1 LTDGGNVPDNGVVE
15 ATRIIAIRHGE
26 TSWNAQSRIQGQRD
40 VGLNDTGRWQA
51 QRVGAAL
58 ASEEIKAVYSSDLG
72 RAHQTAESIAA
83 VTGVPVVP
91 TEGLRERSFG
101 MFEGKTF
108 DEIHQAWPE
117 HAQNWR
123 RRIPEWQPP
132 EGGESLLQLRERVRT
147 TMEELAARHPGEQ
160 IVVVAHGGV
169 LDTLYR
175 IATGQEVNSPRTW
188 ELPNGAINRLL
199 WTPEGFTLVGWSDTQ
214 HLDDDAGD
222 DATSF

>member
-1 LTDGGNVPDNGVVE
+1 ME

-26 TSWNAQSRIQGQRD
+26 TAWNAESRIQGQRD
-40 VGLNDTGRWQA
+40 VGLNENGRRQA
-51 QRVGAAL
+51 RRVGEAL
-58 ASEEIKAVYSSDLG
+58 AGEEIKAVYSSDLG
-72 RAHQTAESIAA
+72 RAHETAQPIAEVA
-83 VTGVPVVP
+83 GIDVIPN
-91 TEGLRERSFG
+91 EGLRERCFG
-101 MFEGKTF
+101 MFEGRTF

-132 EGGESLLQLRERVRT
+132 EGGESLIELRARVRK

-214 HLDDDAGD
+214 HLAPDAGD